1 MFEDAIEKVSASMRP
16 VHTIMRK
23 YKDQT
28 IIPSSATL
36 LFINDEGC
44 AITTR
49 SFADMLIASSQMEKK
64 YARFREE
71 KNALK
76 RDWHYEGK
84 MKNLEAAYGY
94 QPETPVQIRSVFI
107 DCVDSL
113 SGYTCHKHPQ
123 YDLAILK
130 FNDFKERKYQ
140 NHAILAKYGNSVR
153 QGKFLCRLGYPFPE
167 FSNFQFNQE
176 TDSIE
181 WTGSGKMNSPRFPM
195 EGMLTRFLADQS
207 GKYGIELSTPCAN
220 PRGGGPLFDER
231 GLIYGLQMANRHMPQ
246 QDLHLGICLHV
257 DIIKK
262 FLDYHNIKYYTA

>member
-16 VHTIMRK
+16 VHTLMRK

-84 MKNLEAAYGY
+84 LKTWKPPTAISRKPPCRSAA
-94 QPETPVQIRSVFI
+94 F
-107 DCVDSL
+107 
-113 SGYTCHKHPQ
+113 
-123 YDLAILK
+123 
-130 FNDFKERKYQ
+130 
-140 NHAILAKYGNSVR
+140 
-153 QGKFLCRLGYPFPE
+153 
-167 FSNFQFNQE
+167 
-176 TDSIE
+176 
-181 WTGSGKMNSPRFPM
+181 
-195 EGMLTRFLADQS
+195 
-207 GKYGIELSTPCAN
+207 LSTA
-220 PRGGGPLFDER
+220 
-231 GLIYGLQMANRHMPQ
+231 
-246 QDLHLGICLHV
+246 
-257 DIIKK
+257 
-262 FLDYHNIKYYTA
+262 